1 MPLEFDPHRD
11 TDASVGQQ
19 PKDDPFDDWPT
30 RSLTDPIGEIQG
42 YGRLSRAV
50 SNAGPGWRRSTGR
63 VLALLML
70 AFLVLGVVLGSGQM
84 ILGG

>member
-1 MPLEFDPHRD
+1 MPLDFDPHRD

-50 SNAGPGWRRSTGR
+50 SNAGPGWRRNMGR
-63 VLALLML
+63 ALAVLML
-70 AFLVLGVVLGSGQM
+70 GVTLVAVVIGAGFVF
-84 ILGG
+84 LGG